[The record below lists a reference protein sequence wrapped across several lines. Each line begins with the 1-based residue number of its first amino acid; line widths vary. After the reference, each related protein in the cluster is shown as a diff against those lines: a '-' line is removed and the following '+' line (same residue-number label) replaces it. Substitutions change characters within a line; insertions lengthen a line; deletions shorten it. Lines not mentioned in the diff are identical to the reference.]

1 MQPRKSTAS
10 SSFGPFATLAFITLA
25 ALLLVAGIWVL
36 TRGTASEQ
44 NAPTAIAAAQ
54 AQATSEV
61 TDVPPTEEVEPTPDF
76 EFYLGTPNSPT
87 QEPTYAVG
95 PTAQYSEILPI
106 SEWESFD
113 APEGFSVKYP
123 PDWYF
128 ETLPQEQELRVNG
141 STVHLWSYD
150 YRDPNLSAIG
160 KAGEWPPNFTKAT
173 ISLARPETSGFPV
186 EENETIQDW
195 VHRAFPEEEESVVSE
210 ESVQVDGRQAFRRV
224 TSTVGRRNWSITYLF
239 HGPYI
244 MLISHPVHEEGSFNA
259 QVITQIVESITID
272 N

>member
-1 MQPRKSTAS
+1 MYRSKLVPVV
-10 SSFGPFATLAFITLA
+10 TLGII
-25 ALLLVAGIWVL
+25 LVVGLVLFLGISLL
-36 TRGTASEQ
+36 TRQDSASQ
-44 NAPTAIAAAQ
+44 QSPSFAAAAPL
-54 AQATSEV
+54 AQAVSTKTRV
-61 TDVPPTEEVEPTPDF
+61 RPTRKNKGKPTVQVW
-76 EFYLGTPNSPT
+76 LGTPNYPT
-87 QEPTYAVG
+87 PAPTYAVG
-95 PTAQYSEILPI
+95 PTAQFSRFIPI
-106 SEWESFD
+106 AEWKTYV

-160 KAGEWPPNFTKAT
+160 KAGEWPPHFTKAT

-195 VHRAFPEEEESVVSE
+195 VYRAFPEDEEKVVSE

-224 TSTVGRRNWSITYLF
+224 TGTTGRPNWSITYLF

-244 MLISHPVHEEGSFNA
+244 MLISHPVHEEGSFNRR
-259 QVITQIVESITID
+259 VIQAIVDSIEI
-272 N
+272 NN